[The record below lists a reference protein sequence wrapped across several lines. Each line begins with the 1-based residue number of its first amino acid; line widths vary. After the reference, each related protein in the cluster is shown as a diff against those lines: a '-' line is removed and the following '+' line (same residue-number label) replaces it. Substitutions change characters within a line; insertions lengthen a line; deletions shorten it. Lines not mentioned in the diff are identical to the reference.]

1 MILQDGASYLICN
14 LIPAETGGFVC
25 TRCGWRYGKQI
36 IRRCRLPKEVSDAP
50 GDGAATPA
58 NHHARGLPGT
68 ELKRLLKRFGIA
80 ATEGC
85 KCTSRAAMMD
95 RNGIDWCEAN
105 IETIVD
111 WLQEEA
117 TRRKLPFVR
126 LAGKTLVRLAIRAAR
141 RAAG

>member
-1 MILQDGASYLICN
+1 MSPSEESNRTQTQENPISNG
-14 LIPAETGGFVC
+14 
-25 TRCGWRYGKQI
+25 
-36 IRRCRLPKEVSDAP
+36 
-50 GDGAATPA
+50 
-58 NHHARGLPGT
+58 PGT

-85 KCTSRAAMMD
+85 NCTSRAALMD

-105 IETIVD
+105 IEKIVD

-141 RAAG
+141 KKAG